1 MGHFM
6 RSEKV
11 VWQTPR
17 LTVLAKSRREEAVLT
32 VCKTAYVPDA
42 TGPNKAA
49 CAGAANPACKNLA
62 LS

>member
-1 MGHFM
+1 M

-17 LTVLAKSRREEAVLT
+17 LTVLAKSRREEAVLA
-32 VCKTAYVPDA
+32 VCKTAYVPNA
-42 TGPNKAA
+42 TGPNNAA
-49 CAGAANPACKNLA
+49 CAGAPNPACKNLA